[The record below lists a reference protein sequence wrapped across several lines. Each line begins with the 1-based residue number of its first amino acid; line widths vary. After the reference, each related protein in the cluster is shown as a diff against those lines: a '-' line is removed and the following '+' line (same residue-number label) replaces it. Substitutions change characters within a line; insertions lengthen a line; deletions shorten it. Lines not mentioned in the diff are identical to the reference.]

1 MYPYRIIDET
11 TWARAVH
18 CAVFRNYA
26 EPNYCV
32 TFELDVTK
40 FLAYVRAEKL
50 SFTAAMGYAATA
62 CANRIEAFRYRFMDG
77 KVVLF
82 DRIDTSFT
90 WLGRD
95 EELFKVITVPFS
107 GRLSE
112 FCASVV
118 RTAQTQKEYFQGALG
133 IDVFQ
138 CSALPWI
145 SYTHISHTISGRK
158 DVSTPL
164 FDWGKYEKRG
174 EKIIMP
180 FSVQAHHS
188 FVDGVHIG
196 RFYTALQAFCNEIGG
211 DNDAQT

>member
-1 MYPYRIIDET
+1 MNPYRIIDET

-32 TFELDVTK
+32 TFELDVTN
-40 FLAYVRAEKL
+40 FLAHVRAEKL

-62 CANRIEAFRYRFMDG
+62 CANRIEAFRYRFLNG
-77 KVVLF
+77 RVVLF
-82 DRIDTSFT
+82 DHIDTSFT

-107 GRLSE
+107 GTLAE
-112 FCASVV
+112 FCASAV
-118 RTAQTQKEYFQGALG
+118 RTAHAQKEYFTGALG
-133 IDVFQ
+133 VDVFQ
-138 CSALPWI
+138 CSALPWVP
-145 SYTHISHTISGRK
+145 YTHISHTISGK
-158 DVSTPL
+158 KEVSTPL

-174 EKIIMP
+174 EKAIMP

-196 RFYTALQAFCNEIGG
+196 RFYTQLQTYLSSFGG
-211 DNDAQT
+211 DPDAQA